1 MISVSKEGETLAT
14 HKDAIKRHRQSL
26 KRRAHNRHYRSM
38 MRNRIKRIEG
48 ALEDGD
54 IARAEE
60 NFPHAV
66 SAIQRVAQKGIIHKK
81 QAARRVSRLSKAIL
95 RAKQAQ

>member
-1 MISVSKEGETLAT
+1 MAN
-14 HKDAIKRHRQSL
+14 HKDALKRQRQNI

-48 ALEDGD
+48 ALEEGD

-60 NFPHAV
+60 SFPLAV
-66 SAIQRVAQKGIIHKK
+66 STIQRIAQKGIIHKK
-81 QAARRVSRLSKAIL
+81 QAARRVARLSKAIYN
-95 RAKQAQ
+95 AKQAAADA